1 VDLLVVESD
10 PLPSTSSY
18 SVIEPS
24 PEPGIMEE
32 EEIQPPEFLYRSRMT
47 LLKISKTPR
56 IAYISNKG
64 RSPLLSKSS

>member
-32 EEIQPPEFLYRSRMT
+32 EEI
-47 LLKISKTPR
+47 
-56 IAYISNKG
+56 
-64 RSPLLSKSS
+64 